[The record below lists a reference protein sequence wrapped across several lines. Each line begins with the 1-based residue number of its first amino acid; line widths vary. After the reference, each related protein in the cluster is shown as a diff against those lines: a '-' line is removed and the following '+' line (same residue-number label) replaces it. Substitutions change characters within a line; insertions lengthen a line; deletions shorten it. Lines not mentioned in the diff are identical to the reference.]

1 MAKAKSLELAE
12 SGQKVARRRK
22 GKVTLTRPSL
32 LDKRVAQYGIPMWPG
47 EATFARILVYRIPDK
62 AASRK
67 TFVEGGIVE
76 MIDTT
81 KSNEEFR
88 SPRGIIVSAGLQAMD
103 ILRGNG
109 MQLGEMIWM
118 SSHTPWRFKVD
129 TRKNGSDVEF
139 FFMQAGDV
147 TLSEDLLAS
156 RKAGK
161 VRVELRDG
169 KHQLTIA
176 DECVPRFDPPSH
188 PDDM

>member
-1 MAKAKSLELAE
+1 MARAKVFDDKSPM
-12 SGQKVARRRK
+12 VARRRS
-22 GKVTLTRPSL
+22 GKVVLAGPSL
-32 LDKRVAQYGIPMWPG
+32 LDRRIAEFEIPRWPG

-62 AASRK
+62 AAKRK
-67 TFVEGGIVE
+67 TFVEGGAIV
-76 MIDTT
+76 MPDDVH
-81 KSNEEFR
+81 SNNEFR

-118 SSHTPWRFKVD
+118 SSHTPWRFEVD
-129 TRKNGSDVEF
+129 TKQDGKPVEF
-139 FFMQAGDV
+139 YFMQAGDV
-147 TLSEDLLAS
+147 TLSEDLLEARRS
-156 RKAGK
+156 GA

-176 DECVPRFDPPSH
+176 DEAIPRFDPPSH

>member
-1 MAKAKSLELAE
+1 MAKSLLE
-12 SGQKVARRRK
+12 RR
-22 GKVTLTRPSL
+22 VSEHN
-32 LDKRVAQYGIPMWPG
+32 IPDWPG

-67 TFVEGGIVE
+67 TFVDGGVIE
-76 MIDTT
+76 MI
-81 KSNEEFR
+81 EETADNQKFR

-118 SSHTPWRFKVD
+118 SSYTPWRFEVDAKTDGDKV
-129 TRKNGSDVEF
+129 KKVEF

-147 TLSEDLLAS
+147 TLSEDLLAN
-156 RKAGK
+156 RRAGK
-161 VRVELRDG
+161 VRVEIRDG
-169 KHQLTIA
+169 KHQLVVDGEA
-176 DECVPRFDPPSH
+176 VPRFEPPSH

>member
-1 MAKAKSLELAE
+1 MAK
-12 SGQKVARRRK
+12 
-22 GKVTLTRPSL
+22 SL
-32 LDKRVAQYGIPMWPG
+32 LDKRIAEFEIPMWPG

-62 AASRK
+62 AAARD
-67 TFVEGGIVE
+67 TFVEDGKILMPETVR
-76 MIDTT
+76 
-81 KSNEEFR
+81 SNEEFR

-129 TRKNGSDVEF
+129 TRKDGTDVEF

-147 TLSEDLLAS
+147 TLSEDLLTA
-156 RKAGK
+156 RQAGK

-169 KHQLTIA
+169 KHQLVVA
-176 DECVPRFDPPSH
+176 DDKVPRFDPPSH